1 MPSHKSFCPFIDRSF
16 ILFENKY
23 SNQATFNEN
32 IQLTNAQSGVYL
44 VSVTDGIKKIVKRIA
59 IE

>member
-1 MPSHKSFCPFIDRSF
+1 MRGRV
-16 ILFENKY
+16 LFENNY

-32 IQLTNAQSGVYL
+32 IQLNNAQSGVYL
-44 VSVTDGIKKIVKRIA
+44 VSVTDGTQKIVKRIV